1 MKRKILKNIE
11 WSILIS
17 TIILVIIGLV
27 ALTSATK
34 NSNYEELKK
43 QILWLTISIPILIV
57 VIFVDYDIFAK
68 ISPILYGIILI
79 LLVAVLFTSAINGA
93 TSWFDIGPFSFQPAE
108 FAKVII
114 VLFIAWLITKIQKN
128 GRDQINR
135 VLKLGLLLIAFAVPV
150 LLIIKQP
157 DYGTAMAFVSA
168 FIFMLFVAGLKKRYI
183 IPSILLVVIL
193 VPVLYF
199 FVLPEHAKSRIDV
212 YLNPDLDPRGAGYN
226 IIQSKLAIGAGQ
238 LLGMGLFK
246 GNQTQLGFL
255 YPKTTDFI
263 FSLIGEEMGFVVAAS
278 IIFLYVVLITKS
290 IYVAKTAKDDLGSYI
305 AMGIAGIF
313 FFHMIENIGM
323 TMGLLPITGVP
334 LPFVSYGGSSLL
346 MNFMAIG
353 LLASIGRRNV
363 EGVKQVGTVEDLP
376 SLREETQS
384 RFKPAAPKAPKKTE
398 MPGPFRPKTAKKP
411 TRRRPRSER

>member
-108 FAKVII
+108 FAKVVI

-238 LLGMGLFK
+238 LIGMGLFK

-346 MNFMAIG
+346 SNFIMIG
-353 LLASIGRRNV
+353 LLLNISGRR
-363 EGVKQVGTVEDLP
+363 Q
-376 SLREETQS
+376 
-384 RFKPAAPKAPKKTE
+384 KAIFAE
-398 MPGPFRPKTAKKP
+398 
-411 TRRRPRSER
+411 